1 MPFNALL
8 KIFLAIKYALHIDKK
23 IGGKVENEHSI
34 QCRSNR
40 SDRVINYSGFVF
52 INIYI
57 IF

>member
-40 SDRVINYSGFVF
+40 SDRVIITPVLYLF
-52 INIYI
+52 IFI
-57 IF
+57 